1 MKPKSESQGFKLSGI
16 VIIWGLII
24 GILAVSAS
32 LVSSKTAIIILSLDL
47 IICLSGSL
55 VAIWQTSSAQTT
67 KISELTKIVKT
78 LNKRVVELET
88 VLEAIYENHELKVIK
103 NFKNARSSDR
113 N

>member
-1 MKPKSESQGFKLSGI
+1 MKPKADSQGFKLSVI

-24 GILAVSAS
+24 GILAVCVA
-32 LVSSKTAIIILSLDL
+32 LVSSKTGIVILSLDL

-55 VAIWQTSSAQTT
+55 VAIWHTSSAQTT

-88 VLEAIYENHELKVIK
+88 VLEVIYL
-103 NFKNARSSDR
+103 
-113 N
+113 